1 MAYDLNGLFIRVHH
15 HLKTIPLLTLVELSS
30 RISVERHTIEKSVKL
45 ATGQTFR
52 KMRNELL
59 LAHAKHLLD
68 ANPNHSIKEVAFK
81 LGYRSQRSFSRF
93 MRSASGCS
101 PKEFRRARP
110 NQSPE

>member
-1 MAYDLNGLFIRVHH
+1 MAYDLSGLYVRVQL
-15 HLKTIPLLTLVELSS
+15 HLKATPLLTLEELSA
-30 RISVERHTIEKSVKL
+30 RINVERHTIEKSVKQ

-52 KMRNELL
+52 QVRNGLL

-68 ANPNHSIKEVAFK
+68 SHPNHSIKEVAFK

-93 MRSASGCS
+93 MRSEAGCS

-110 NQSPE
+110 QPAQ